1 MSGTQHSQPS
11 FRIAAPHKIRM
22 DNGSSTLLLFP
33 SLPQPPGSNIP
44 SPPPAEVP
52 RSIEEDL
59 YVRGAAKRSSS
70 SSNDLLYERDR
81 FRARLQ
87 TFNGRH
93 TGAGGPDEGPSSTE
107 KSKNGVIDEETSHC
121 DVCDI
126 IQLKTTRLQVRPPSP
141 EFAADDISPL
151 SAGLDFFRSL
161 AELPSAFSA
170 PEPAVDIRSLTYAQL
185 SAVFRYY
192 FNQRLPHTAK
202 MFPWLHGIHPEN
214 FAQKRFFC
222 RDTVHDQD
230 GTDPPESELNP
241 ALSADP
247 AAVPRFL
254 MCVSPADNPA
264 LLRNTVHAPEILH
277 PIDVSRAEVV
287 TLLEY
292 VLGLVFPGKDLRH
305 MLDPL
310 VADCYAIKHLPV
322 FLNLDPS
329 LGVSLR
335 NFHIQVAKLAAC
347 SDMVVYC
354 LENDHL
360 GSCKCA
366 SLARVLWLA
375 QRYAVA
381 KDGGL
386 GRAHYNTFIM
396 SDLPFL
402 EQILLRQPSPY
413 HSTLFTV
420 PPEPRSDTRKTLL
433 ELRLSSFNPRSLAV
447 WDLDFV
453 MKEKVETTR
462 MSAALCIGGRVWAGN
477 MWDYQAMIM
486 HLQFRNE
493 MSIGDGFGSYCDP
506 SSSIVNQDDIANQRI
521 TNILPPPRANWRLF
535 VHCCSDA
542 GFPDLAV
549 LRLLMF
555 KFSLSSHRSTG
566 SEYHTLEFPPAGS
579 VGIGDCK
586 KENLLSVVNC
596 CKLLY
601 LYSLSTSDDPDVVS
615 ALIYCLDGYTE
626 LSLFVLSYVM
636 YSRNVSLDEAMLLLH
651 KDYLRPFYIFSSD
664 VHILR
669 KLEVLLRRVLPLVKK
684 VDWSTLEVFSDLE
697 ITEILLATGT
707 RPSHSVGAK
716 HSLERKASSLSLL
729 ETDWVSDVD
738 GSLPSRILPYLYLG
752 SLKHANSLALLSKL
766 GITKVISVGERLE
779 WLNSRQF
786 QSSHTITVEEID
798 GGNLE
803 KFTISGNPNTVDT
816 ILKVNNLQDDG
827 IDELSASLP
836 RMLEFIEEEHQKSN
850 GNAKIF
856 IHCRVG
862 VSRSATVVMAEVM
875 RRLNVLLAKAY
886 LYVRVRRLNIIIQP
900 NLRFMYELFKWEEHQ
915 KTLDKK
921 RLELTLREIDWFV
934 FCREVMNLN
943 VPYLRK

>member
-1 MSGTQHSQPS
+1 
-11 FRIAAPHKIRM
+11 M

-33 SLPQPPGSNIP
+33 SLLEPPGSNVS

-59 YVRGAAKRSSS
+59 YVRGASKRSSS

-87 TFNGRH
+87 TFNGRQN
-93 TGAGGPDEGPSSTE
+93 DKMDTE
-107 KSKNGVIDEETSHC
+107 DSPGTTESSKNGVIDEETSHC

-126 IQLKTTRLQVRPPSP
+126 IQLKTTRLQVRQPTP
-141 EFAADDISPL
+141 EFSNDNISPL
-151 SAGLDFFRSL
+151 SSDLVFFNSL
-161 AELPSAFSA
+161 SELPSSLSSSSF
-170 PEPAVDIRSLTYAQL
+170 PMTIRSLTYAQL
-185 SAVFRYY
+185 SAVFKYY
-192 FNQRLPHTAK
+192 FNQNLPQTEK
-202 MFPWLHGIHPEN
+202 MFPWLHGIHPDN

-222 RDTVHDQD
+222 RDTSDE
-230 GTDPPESELNP
+230 TDLGSEPPESNELNP
-241 ALSADP
+241 SLSPDATT
-247 AAVPRFL
+247 APRFL
-254 MCVSPADNPA
+254 MCVSPVDNPT

-287 TLLEY
+287 RFLQY
-292 VLGLVFPGKDLRH
+292 VLELVFPGKDQDH
-305 MLDPL
+305 MLETI

-347 SDMVVYC
+347 SDMVIYC
-354 LENDHL
+354 LDNEHL

-375 QRYAVA
+375 QRYTFA
-381 KDGGL
+381 KDGAL
-386 GRAHYNTFIM
+386 DKMHYNTFIM

-402 EQILLRQPSPY
+402 EKILLRQSSPY

-420 PPEPRSDTRKTLL
+420 PPEPRNDTRKTLL
-433 ELRLSSFNPRSLAV
+433 ELRLSSFNPKSLAV

-493 MSIGDGFGSYCDP
+493 MSIGDGFGCYCSP
-506 SSSIVNQDDIANQRI
+506 SSSIVNKEDIANQSI
-521 TNILPPPRANWRLF
+521 TKILPPPRANWRLF
-535 VHCCSDA
+535 IHCCSDA
-542 GFPDLAV
+542 SFPDLAV

-586 KENLLSVVNC
+586 KENLMSVVNC

-651 KDYLRPFYIFSSD
+651 NDYLRPFYIFSSD

-684 VDWSTLEVFSDLE
+684 VEWSTLEVFSDLE
-697 ITEILLATGT
+697 ITEILLATGS

-729 ETDWVSDVD
+729 EADWVSDVD

-779 WLNSRQF
+779 WLNSRHF
-786 QSSHTITVEEID
+786 QSTHTISVEEID
-798 GGNLE
+798 NGNIE
-803 KFTISGNPNTVDT
+803 KFTISGNPSTVDT

-836 RMLEFIEEEHQKSN
+836 RMLEFIEAEHQKSN
-850 GNAKIF
+850 GKAKIF
-856 IHCRVG
+856 VHCRVG

-900 NLRFMYELFKWEEHQ
+900 NLRFMYEVFKWEEQQ
-915 KTLDKK
+915 KFLKKNKLD
-921 RLELTLREIDWFV
+921 LTLREIDWFV